1 VQISYD
7 RKADALYIKLKAG
20 KFGRNKE
27 VEEGIILDIAADGA
41 LLGIEILDAS
51 SRFSL
56 DDIAGVEIK
65 MPLDLAAASK

>member
-7 RKADALYIKLKAG
+7 RNADALYFRLKAG

-27 VEEGIILDIAADGA
+27 VEEGIILDIGADGA
-41 LLGIEILDAS
+41 LLGIEILEAS

-65 MPLDLAAASK
+65 MPLDLVAASK